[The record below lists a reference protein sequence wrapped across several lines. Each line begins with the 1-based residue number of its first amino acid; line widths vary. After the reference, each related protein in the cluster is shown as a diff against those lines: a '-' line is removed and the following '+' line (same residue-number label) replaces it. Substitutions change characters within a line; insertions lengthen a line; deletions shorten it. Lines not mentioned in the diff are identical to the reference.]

1 MVVPRMAYGS
11 PAAGRRGIAVTTA
24 TCLLALAAFLAL
36 SPRAGADVTGASQ
49 FRVVGAGTLTG
60 PTAVRAQPRVNAA
73 QVGLLRQFR
82 PDYRPQYVLA
92 LSVVKARKTGRP
104 LWYRLSVPGR
114 PNGKTGW
121 VPASAVDLWPVKK
134 RIFIDV
140 GARRFEFWSGR
151 RLLRSGRVAVG
162 APGTET
168 PTGLYYV
175 TWKFDPRIDPN
186 WSGLGNYAFE
196 TSAYSPNL
204 SDWPG
209 GGIVGLHG
217 TPQPELLG
225 QAVSHGCVRMHN
237 RDAEYLKHRVPLGTP
252 VKIVP

>member
-1 MVVPRMAYGS
+1 MANG
-11 PAAGRRGIAVTTA
+11 PTAGRRGIAVAMATA
-24 TCLLALAAFLAL
+24 LLALAAFLAL
-36 SPRAGADVTGASQ
+36 SPRAGADVTRAPQVS
-49 FRVVGAGTLTG
+49 VVGSGVLNG
-60 PTAVRAQPRVNAA
+60 PTPVLAAPRANARRVA
-73 QVGLLRQFR
+73 LMRQFR

-92 LSVVKARKTGRP
+92 LSVVKARRSGRP
-104 LWYRLSVPGR
+104 LWYRISVPGR

-121 VPASAVDLWPVKK
+121 VPASAVDIAPVKK
-134 RIFIDV
+134 RILIDV
-140 GARRFEFWSGR
+140 GARRFEFWHGA

-162 APGTET
+162 KPGLET

-225 QAVSHGCVRMHN
+225 QAVSHGCVRFHN
-237 RDAEYLKHRVPLGTP
+237 RDIEFLKHRVPLGTP
-252 VKIVP
+252 IKIVP

>member
-1 MVVPRMAYGS
+1 MANG
-11 PAAGRRGIAVTTA
+11 PTAGRRGIAVAAA
-24 TCLLALAAFLAL
+24 TSLLAIAAFFAL
-36 SPRAGADVTGASQ
+36 SPRADADVTRSPQVG
-49 FRVVGAGTLTG
+49 VVGAGTLT
-60 PTAVRAQPRVNAA
+60 RATPVLAAPRANARR
-73 QVGLLRQFR
+73 VGVLRQFR

-92 LSVVKARKTGRP
+92 LSVVKAKKSKQP

-121 VPASAVDLWPVKK
+121 VPASAVDLSPVKK
-134 RIFIDV
+134 RIVIDV
-140 GARRFEFWSGR
+140 GARRFEFWSGS

-162 APGTET
+162 RPGLET
-168 PTGLYYV
+168 PTGLFYV

-186 WSGLGNYAFE
+186 WSALGNYAFE

-225 QAVSHGCVRMHN
+225 QAVSHGCVRLHN
-237 RDAEYLKHRVPLGTP
+237 RDVEFMKNRVPLGTP
-252 VKIVP
+252 IKIVP

>member
-1 MVVPRMAYGS
+1 MANRRTAS
-11 PAAGRRGIAVTTA
+11 RRGVALA
-24 TCLLALAAFLAL
+24 TSLLALAAFLAL
-36 SPRAGADVTGASQ
+36 SPRAGADGTRAPQV
-49 FRVVGAGTLTG
+49 RVVGSGTLT
-60 PTAVRAQPRVNAA
+60 RATPVLAKPRANAA
-73 QVGLLRQFR
+73 RVGLLRQFR
-82 PDYRPQYVLA
+82 PDFRPQYVLA
-92 LSVVKARKTGRP
+92 LSVVRAKKSGQP

-114 PNGKTGW
+114 PNGRTGW

-134 RIFIDV
+134 RILIDV
-140 GARRFEFWSGR
+140 GARRFEFWSGN

-162 APGTET
+162 KPGTET
-168 PTGLYYV
+168 PTGLFYV

-217 TPQPELLG
+217 TPQPHLLG
-225 QAVSHGCVRMHN
+225 QAVSHGCVRLHN
-237 RDAEYLKHRVPLGTP
+237 RDVEFLKHRVPLGTP
-252 VKIVP
+252 IKIVP